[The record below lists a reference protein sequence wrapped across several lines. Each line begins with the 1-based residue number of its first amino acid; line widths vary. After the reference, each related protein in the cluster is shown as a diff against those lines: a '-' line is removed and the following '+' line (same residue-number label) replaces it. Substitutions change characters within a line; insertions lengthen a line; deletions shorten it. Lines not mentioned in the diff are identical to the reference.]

1 MSQSPHLHR
10 NDGGSASKPVSRT
23 RRPISV
29 LVAEDLAFHQIL
41 VRRVLERLGYQV
53 AIASDGLDVV
63 RQWQASPETYDVIL
77 MDIQLPHMDG
87 LEATRRIRLL
97 EGPTRR
103 PIPIVAYSTQSLLTD
118 KYLCLSAGMND
129 YVSKPSKPHILNQA
143 LERAVA
149 ARM

>member
-1 MSQSPHLHR
+1 M
-10 NDGGSASKPVSRT
+10 
-23 RRPISV
+23 
-29 LVAEDLAFHQIL
+29 
-41 VRRVLERLGYQV
+41 ERLGYQV

-87 LEATRRIRLL
+87 LEATRQIRLL